1 MTERGIIVAV
11 VAWRVFVCVC
21 REDARVLEA
30 RQAEVAARAISLEQA
45 KAETE

>member
-1 MTERGIIVAV
+1 MTGRGIIVAV
-11 VAWRVFVCVC
+11 AAWRVR

>member
-1 MTERGIIVAV
+1 MTGRGIIVAV
-11 VAWRVFVCVC
+11 AAWRVC